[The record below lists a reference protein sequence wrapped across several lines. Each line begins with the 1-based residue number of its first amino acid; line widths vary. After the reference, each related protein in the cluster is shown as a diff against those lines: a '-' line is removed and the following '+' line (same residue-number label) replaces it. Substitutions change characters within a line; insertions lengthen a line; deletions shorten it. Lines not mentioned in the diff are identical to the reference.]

1 MMSRITQVLRYIV
14 TTYPYPEDLSRPT
27 LQRLVYLA
35 DWEAARTLGAPMT
48 RVRWILDRYGPT
60 SATVW
65 SAMHHDR
72 MLAIASLPSHS
83 IHTVPV
89 VRWQG
94 PSDYRPRLAPPHRTI
109 LDAVI
114 QHTQDLTYS
123 GLVALVYRTDPVA
136 TSLQGTML
144 PLRRLAHD
152 LKFG

>member
-1 MMSRITQVLRYIV
+1 MSRITQVLRYFI
-14 TTYPYPEDLSRPT
+14 TTYPYPEDLFQST
-27 LQRLVYLA
+27 VQRLVYLA
-35 DWEAARTLGAPMT
+35 DWEAARTLGAPIT

-60 SATVW
+60 SAAVW
-65 SAMHHDR
+65 SAMDHDR
-72 MLAIASLPSHS
+72 MLSIVSPSHT

-114 QHTQDLTYS
+114 QHTKDLTYS
-123 GLVALVYRTDPVA
+123 GLVALVYRTDPAA
-136 TSLQGTML
+136 TSLQGTVL

-152 LKFG
+152 LKSG

>member
-1 MMSRITQVLRYIV
+1 MMFRITQVLRYFV

-48 RVRWILDRYGPT
+48 RVRWVLNRYGPT

-65 SAMHHDR
+65 SAMHHDQ
-72 MLAIASLPSHS
+72 MLAIVSPSHS
-83 IHTVPV
+83 IYTVPV

-94 PSDYRPRLAPPHRTI
+94 PSDYRPRLAPSHRTI

-114 QHTQDLTYS
+114 QHTQDLTHS
-123 GLVALVYRTDPVA
+123 GLVALVYHTDSVA
-136 TSLQGTML
+136 TSLQSTLL
-144 PLRRLAHD
+144 PLRRLAHN
-152 LKFG
+152 LKSG